1 MCQLELVGHA
11 HQLKALAVAEAS
23 ADDLDSEG
31 CSSLS
36 SDWFESITEGLEAI
50 ENFIVV

>member
-1 MCQLELVGHA
+1 MCQLEQVGHA

-36 SDWFESITEGLEAI
+36 SDWFESFTEGLEAI
-50 ENFIVV
+50 ENLIVV